1 MQKENDATFG
11 LEARGEENGEE
22 VPTPLF
28 IRFWGLVECRE
39 LFQRSAGGAPAKN
52 GFLL

>member
-22 VPTPLF
+22 VPTPSSSDSGV
-28 IRFWGLVECRE
+28 W
-39 LFQRSAGGAPAKN
+39 
-52 GFLL
+52 